1 VQVYDEITGYRFT
14 QGEQSNQGDTSYHT
28 SRPHG
33 RSRSAEPMADAAS
46 RWPARGEDLS
56 EPLPA
61 NITKHRD
68 MHMATRLNP
77 AEVTPLALNLSV
89 FCADGGADIA

>member
-1 VQVYDEITGYRFT
+1 
-14 QGEQSNQGDTSYHT
+14 
-28 SRPHG
+28 
-33 RSRSAEPMADAAS
+33 MADAAS
-46 RWPARGEDLS
+46 RWPAPGEDLS

-77 AEVTPLALNLSV
+77 AEVTRLALNVLV
-89 FCADGGADIA
+89 FCADGGADMA